1 MCIAVLFILYTRDE
15 TVLWHAQ
22 VALFNATPPKQLK
35 RHVWAQYPRCPA
47 NGDWRDA
54 QNASGLWYRNL
65 CINTP
70 AAEFEWMGYS
80 LRTGTGWRY
89 TAWFRW
95 NGSSLAPIIEAGG
108 GGAPLPN
115 GTNGFYNELF
125 RYAPPPLTDLDS
137 LELSEVGAAN
147 PAVVAE
153 LHATL
158 LTLIL

>member
-1 MCIAVLFILYTRDE
+1 MFERARCAHIVEREQEADVVVARLLEGLGVLREPQPLENDRDLQQEEQGELSGCANRMVAAVGPCAAGVEY
-15 TVLWHAQ
+15 
-22 VALFNATPPKQLK
+22 AT
-35 RHVWAQYPRCPA
+35 
-47 NGDWRDA
+47 
-54 QNASGLWYRNL
+54 L
-65 CINTP
+65 CTCD
-70 AAEFEWMGYS
+70 
-80 LRTGTGWRY
+80 
-89 TAWFRW
+89 
-95 NGSSLAPIIEAGG
+95 IEAGG
-108 GGAPLPN
+108 GGAPPPN